1 MLSFLP
7 HLKTL
12 RYADDTLT
20 KSAYISLT
28 TYYTQNF
35 LQRRQRLAL
44 TTAIHPFPKT
54 TSAALRVSG
63 VEPNTALLGLAGG
76 YMRLLFLVV
85 SGSIAVALG
94 FSLDCSQNHFLWV
107 LVLDYV

>member
-1 MLSFLP
+1 MLSFLS
-7 HLKTL
+7 HLRMP

-35 LQRRQRLAL
+35 LQRLLRLGL

-54 TSAALRVSG
+54 TSAALRVWG
-63 VEPNTALLGLAGG
+63 VEPNSAVLGLAEG
-76 YMRLLFLVV
+76 YKRPFHSNSHTRVV
-85 SGSIAVALG
+85 FYS
-94 FSLDCSQNHFLWV
+94 FR
-107 LVLDYV
+107 